1 MKISIPVILLDE
13 ALKFVARNYI
23 DGNHPASAGP
33 SKLSSSSSSSSLS
46 SVSPHSTIKE
56 LILLILSWLVYA
68 LLLISFSDEIVAF
81 P

>member
-33 SKLSSSSSSSSLS
+33 SPKLSSSLS
-46 SVSPHSTIKE
+46 SVSSSSTIKE
-56 LILLILSWLVYA
+56 LIFLILSWLVYA
-68 LLLISFSDEIVAF
+68 LVLISFSDELLVF